1 MPEHK
6 MVTIGGI
13 RVRAEDE
20 ARYRARTGESAG
32 TPAGPL
38 TQAHADPRT
47 QEKQDPDTEDALFD
61 PAEHTVLQV
70 ISHLAEADEAET
82 ARVLDVEAE
91 GEKRK
96 GLLERREE
104 FLAEARQ
111 RAAGG
116 SGGGA

>member
-6 MVTIGGI
+6 MITIDGI

-20 ARYRARTGESAG
+20 ARYRRRTAPSEGGQA
-32 TPAGPL
+32 PPL
-38 TQAHADPRT
+38 TAAQADPRARAD
-47 QEKQDPDTEDALFD
+47 EEEDGGEGFD

-70 ISHLAEADEAET
+70 IAHLAEADEGET
-82 ARVLDVEAE
+82 ARVLDAEAG

-104 FLAEARQ
+104 FLDEARQ